1 MNELF
6 NDMLSKHLIE
16 VIKPKDGDKLIYA
29 SYKFNRLHSPEV
41 SPERWSKVFAHVDV
55 MEQVFQMELLQEA
68 RKQKAMSLLASENT
82 KIDNHDCFYW
92 LDFIKGNK
100 C

>member
-29 SYKFNRLHSPEV
+29 SYKFNRLHSPDI
-41 SPERWSKVFAHVDV
+41 SPERWSKVFAHADV

-68 RKQKAMSLLASENT
+68 RKQKAMSFLAFENT
-82 KIDNHDCFYW
+82 NMYVPDCFYW
-92 LDFIKGNK
+92 LDFFKGNY